1 VLAQKE
7 QKNVKGK
14 MENYLVFRENLL
26 KNGVLIL
33 KALLCVHR
41 AHHINIAKFIY
52 YKYKIG
58 RPRWLPI
65 TEQLYILQ
73 IWQHLFYLII
83 TSYSLLPD

>member
-1 VLAQKE
+1 MLAQKE

-41 AHHINIAKFIY
+41 AHHINIAN
-52 YKYKIG
+52 
-58 RPRWLPI
+58 I
-65 TEQLYILQ
+65 TYTNYNIKMLM
-73 IWQHLFYLII
+73 
-83 TSYSLLPD
+83 

>member
-7 QKNVKGK
+7 QKNVKEK

-26 KNGVLIL
+26 KNDVLIL

-52 YKYKIG
+52 YNYKIETQQ
-58 RPRWLPI
+58 WLLI
-65 TEQLYILQ
+65 TEQLHTLQ
-73 IWQHLFYLII
+73 I
-83 TSYSLLPD
+83 